1 MRLDWP
7 GSFGPQVDVQGALS
21 ENSEVN
27 CSLSAFGSCP
37 PTMLNTY
44 HIEIV
49 PPAPETLTLLLQ
61 VPRNRGAVNDCC
73 CG

>member
-1 MRLDWP
+1 
-7 GSFGPQVDVQGALS
+7 
-21 ENSEVN
+21 
-27 CSLSAFGSCP
+27 
-37 PTMLNTY
+37 MLNTY

-73 CG
+73 CSLPHFATIQSLYRNRN